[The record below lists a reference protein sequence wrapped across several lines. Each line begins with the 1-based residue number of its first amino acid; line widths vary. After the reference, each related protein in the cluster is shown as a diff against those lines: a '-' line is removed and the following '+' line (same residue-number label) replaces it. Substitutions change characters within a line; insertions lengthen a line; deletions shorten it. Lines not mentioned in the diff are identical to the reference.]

1 MEKIY
6 MIRYSLNRIPKNKLQ
21 KDLDELL
28 SGDDRFLLKE
38 SDFEK
43 YKESVDERIRRANE
57 ANRRC
62 RPENYSSEIRFESKE
77 FPDDRKLFIGDSLFI
92 LNFFEIKQETII
104 SHHLLNFNNSHSEA
118 EFDEENPALD
128 ALESEIDELIY
139 GPKDDFCF

>member
-1 MEKIY
+1 MPSPAMPPTTLTHYILQRTSEHW
-6 MIRYSLNRIPKNKLQ
+6 NR
-21 KDLDELL
+21 E
-28 SGDDRFLLKE
+28 
-38 SDFEK
+38 
-43 YKESVDERIRRANE
+43 
-57 ANRRC
+57 
-62 RPENYSSEIRFESKE
+62 
-77 FPDDRKLFIGDSLFI
+77 LFIGDSLFI